1 MKQLRKHEVKR
12 AITKQFKREK
22 EIILVLENIQYA
34 RNVASM
40 FRTADAAGV
49 NKLYLTGISHRPPFG
64 KELRQASRSKENS
77 VHWEYKESTSEVI
90 TYLKREGFEIMPIEL
105 TDDYVLVRD
114 LPEYLEGKDKVAF
127 IAGSEVFGVTKTT
140 LESCDKAVLIP
151 MYGKGASL
159 NVSSSVA
166 AVLFAI

>member
-12 AITKQFKREK
+12 EITKQFKRNRQ
-22 EIILVLENIQYA
+22 IVLILENIQYA

-49 NKLYLTGISHRPPFG
+49 TQLYLTGISHRPPFG

-77 VHWEYKESTSEVI
+77 VNWEYKESTLDVI
-90 TYLKREGFEIMPIEL
+90 NSLKKDGFEIMPIEL
-105 TDDYVLVRD
+105 TDDYVLVSD
-114 LPEYLEGKDKVAF
+114 LPKYLEGKDKVAF

-140 LESCDKAVLIP
+140 LENCDKAVLIP

-159 NVSSSVA
+159 NVSSSVSV
-166 AVLFAI
+166 VLFGF